1 MRTRPSL
8 RARFYGEVPPH
19 PFDKR
24 CDRSLQVLALLAW
37 TSSLPVLFRELTGS
51 WLLAALV
58 PLYLVF
64 ALPHALLCF
73 GDFAKERSWAF
84 SKGIFRIL
92 ATLPL
97 WLWIQTREPIW
108 PAELS
113 LVGVLL
119 FAIAFAHGMLLPRA
133 QRVGTAILACLLPL
147 LVAII
152 VMGMGQVSPYS
163 YPLALPVLPATL
175 GVALLLQARNHD
187 RLQSTRPLVIPGPLA
202 TEEDLR
208 GRQRIGWLTGFACLL
223 LLLISP
229 QRISEPFQKKS
240 PVASTVG
247 KAEEEPQAGIVRSLP
262 PLDDPTAVQP
272 PNSPAPPARPVM
284 PDEVTFDG
292 RMMKDSHRPW
302 RTLFQ
307 VRSDLDRRGPFFGAD
322 RPLYLRTHTYD
333 RIHADGLSTSPGPVD
348 VIYGEP
354 SGAGEWSWLDL
365 VDEFFGNDAVRFEW
379 QGFPVRSQAT
389 RGRADLALLMH
400 RSPLMAM
407 QVPELHRYPGST
419 YYTSVNEN
427 GPFVYR
433 WINRDAGATA
443 ETYDADSEVALL
455 PNYRATALP
464 LGIDYLQVPQDER
477 LRPWLDGVR
486 TEVGGIINAQEKI
499 AAILNRYRDYRYS
512 RIVGNQNGL
521 ESLLDFRQKQRGYC
535 TYFATAV
542 ALELRTVGI
551 PCRLVGGFR
560 LTRWST
566 KVQAY
571 LGSERE
577 AHLWLEV
584 PNQDGDWVALEA
596 TPPGNL
602 ASLLAADLKAAE
614 EIAEQERQAVA
625 EEAIA
630 AAEVDPEEDPEKRA
644 LEAGGTGDDPP
655 LEPKRGILPSMDD
668 LPMVAIALAFLF
680 VAWQLQRKLKH
691 VFENKERQRLE
702 AEHAALTHVE
712 LPPTWLALMEHLADE
727 GLAREPTETMTEF
740 AHVAVNEGVEE
751 AYRLVPVFQRQQ
763 RFRFGDRKW
772 TKRDE
777 RETQAL
783 LDQLRQKSEAS

>member
-1 MRTRPSL
+1 MKTRASL

-19 PFDKR
+19 PFDRR
-24 CDRSLQVLALLAW
+24 CDLSLQILAALAW
-37 TSSLPVLFRELTGS
+37 TSSLPVLFRHLTGQ
-51 WLLAALV
+51 WLLAILV

-64 ALPHALLCF
+64 LLPYALLWLSAL
-73 GDFAKERSWAF
+73 AKKRAWPF
-84 SKGIFRIL
+84 SKGFLRIA

-97 WLWIQTREPIW
+97 VIWIQAQEPVW
-108 PAELS
+108 PAEVT
-113 LVGVLL
+113 LVGLFL
-119 FAIAFAHGMLLPRA
+119 FALAYAHGMLLPHAR
-133 QRVGTAILACLLPL
+133 RVGTAILACLIPL

-152 VMGMGQVSPYS
+152 VLGMGQVSPYS
-163 YPLALPVLPATL
+163 FPLALPVLPAAL

-202 TEEDLR
+202 SETDMR
-208 GRQRIGWLTGFACLL
+208 GRLRLGFLAGVGCLL

-229 QRISEPFQKKS
+229 KRLSEPFQKKT
-240 PVASTVG
+240 PAASTVG
-247 KAEEEPQAGIVRSLP
+247 KAEEKPKAGIVRSLP

-292 RMMKDSHRPW
+292 RMMQDSNRPW

-307 VRSDLDRRGPFFGAD
+307 VRSDLDRRGPFFGED

-333 RIHADGLSTSPGPVD
+333 RIEDDGLSISPGPVD

-365 VDEFFGNDAVRFEW
+365 VDEFFANDAVRFEW
-379 QGFPVRSQAT
+379 QGFPVRGQAS

-400 RSPLMAM
+400 RSPLMAV
-407 QVPELHRYPGST
+407 QVPELHRYPGGT
-419 YYTSVNEN
+419 YYTSVSKND
-427 GPFVYR
+427 PFVYR
-433 WINRDAGATA
+433 WINRDAAATA
-443 ETYDADSEVALL
+443 ETFDADSEVTSL

-464 LGIDYLQVPQDER
+464 LGIDYLQVPKDQR
-477 LRPWLDGVR
+477 LRPWLDEVR
-486 TEVGGIINAQEKI
+486 IELGAIAGTQEKI
-499 AAILNRYRDYRYS
+499 AAVLKRYRNYRYS
-512 RIVGNQNGL
+512 RNVGERGGL
-521 ESLLDFRQKQRGYC
+521 DSLLEFRQQQRGYC

-542 ALELRTVGI
+542 ALELRTLGI

-584 PNQDGDWVALEA
+584 PNQDGQWVALEA

-602 ASLLAADLKAAE
+602 AALLAADLKAAE
-614 EIAEQERQAVA
+614 EIAGQERKAIA
-625 EEAIA
+625 EEALA
-630 AAEVDPEEDPEKRA
+630 AAEEDPEADPAKI
-644 LEAGGTGDDPP
+644 AGLGGEGTGNSEDSN
-655 LEPKRGILPSMDD
+655 RGILPGMD
-668 LPMVAIALAFLF
+668 PIPRIALAVAFLF
-680 VAWQLQRKLKH
+680 VAWQLQRKLKKT
-691 VFENKERQRLE
+691 FQERELHRLE
-702 AEHAALTHVE
+702 AEQAALTHVE
-712 LPPTWLALMEHLADE
+712 MPPTWVALMEHLADE
-727 GLAREPTETMTEF
+727 GLEREPTETMTEF
-740 AHVAVNEGVEE
+740 ARVAVNEGVEE

-763 RFRFGDRKW
+763 RFRFGDRQW
-772 TKRDE
+772 TERDE

-783 LDQLRQKSEAS
+783 LDQLRQRSEAS

>member
-1 MRTRPSL
+1 MKTRASL

-37 TSSLPVLFRELTGS
+37 TSSLPVLFHHLTGQ
-51 WLLAALV
+51 WLLAVVV

-64 ALPHALLCF
+64 LLPHALLRLSVI
-73 GDFAKERSWAF
+73 AKERSWPF
-84 SKGIFRIL
+84 SIGFFRVV

-97 WLWIQTREPIW
+97 IVWIQAQEPIW

-113 LVGVLL
+113 LVGALL
-119 FAIAFAHGMLLPRA
+119 FALAFAHGMLLPRA
-133 QRVGTAILACLLPL
+133 RRVGTAILACLIPL

-202 TEEDLR
+202 SEGDLHSR
-208 GRQRIGWLTGFACLL
+208 LRLGFLAGAACLL
-223 LLLISP
+223 LLFVSP
-229 QRISEPFQKKS
+229 KRISEPFQRKS
-240 PVASTVG
+240 PVPSTVG

-272 PNSPAPPARPVM
+272 PNTPAPPARPVM
-284 PDEVTFDG
+284 PDEVSFDG
-292 RMMKDSHRPW
+292 RMMQDSNRPW

-307 VRSDLDRRGPFFGAD
+307 VRSDLDRRGPFFGED

-333 RIHADGLSTSPGPVD
+333 RIEADGLSISPGPVD

-365 VDEFFGNDAVRFEW
+365 VEEFFANDAVRFEW
-379 QGFPVRSQAT
+379 QGFPVRGQAS

-400 RSPLMAM
+400 RTPLMAV
-407 QVPELHRYPGST
+407 QVPELHRYPGGT
-419 YYTSVNEN
+419 FYTSVSEN

-464 LGIDYLQVPQDER
+464 LGIDYLQIPQDER

-486 TEVGGIINAQEKI
+486 TEIGGIINTQEKI
-499 AAILNRYRDYRYS
+499 AAILNRYRNYRYS
-512 RIVGNQNGL
+512 RIVGELGGL
-521 ESLLDFRQKQRGYC
+521 ESLLEFRQKQRGYC

-596 TPPGNL
+596 TPPGNI
-602 ASLLAADLKAAE
+602 AALLAADLKAAE
-614 EIAEQERQAVA
+614 EIAGQERKAIA

-630 AAEVDPEEDPEKRA
+630 AKEVDPEEDPEKRA
-644 LEAGGTGDDPP
+644 LGAGGTDGEEYQGPT
-655 LEPKRGILPSMDD
+655 RGVLPSMDD
-668 LPMVAIALAFLF
+668 LPMIAIALAFLF
-680 VAWQLQRKLKH
+680 AAWQLQRKLKH
-691 VFENKERQRLE
+691 VFEDKERQRLE
-702 AEHAALTHVE
+702 AEQAALAHVE
-712 LPPTWLALMEHLADE
+712 MPPTWLALMEHLAEE
-727 GLAREPTETMTEF
+727 GLEREPTETMTEF
-740 AHVAVNEGVEE
+740 ARVAVNEGVEE
-751 AYRLVPVFQRQQ
+751 AYLLVPVFQRQQ

-772 TKRDE
+772 TERDE